1 MLNKLI
7 ATSFII
13 LCSLNLT
20 FAQKQAKPNI
30 VFILADDLGY
40 GDLSCYGQKKFST
53 PNIDKLAA
61 KGIKF
66 TQFYAGTSVCAPSRS
81 SLLSGQHTGH
91 TYVRGNKEVQP
102 EGQQPIPDS
111 VSTIAEQFKKAG
123 YATAIFGKWGL
134 GFVGTSGDPNKQ
146 GFDTFYGYNCQ
157 RESHR
162 FYPSHLWEN
171 DKKVILKGN
180 DELQN
185 LITYAPDLIQGQAL
199 SFLDKNKDKPFFLY
213 LTYTLPHAELI
224 VPNDDIFA
232 KFDGK
237 FPEKAFKGQDYGIG
251 ATPAGYV
258 SQAKPHATFAAMVT
272 RLDKYVGQVM
282 DKLKALGIDDNTLI
296 VFTSDNGPHTEGGAD
311 PAFFNSSG
319 GFRGVKRDLYEG
331 GIRVPFIANWPQKI
345 KSPSVNNHI
354 GAFWDLYPT
363 FSELLGLKQNSYT
376 DGVSILPSILGEK
389 SQKQHDY
396 LYWEF
401 HENNGRQAVRKNNW
415 KGVYLN
421 LKTKNAK
428 FELYDL
434 DKDPQEKNDV
444 ALIYPEVVKELKDIM
459 KKAHDEST
467 VYPLFSATK

>member
-7 ATSFII
+7 ATTFII
-13 LCSLNLT
+13 LCSFNLT
-20 FAQKQAKPNI
+20 LAQKQSKPNI

-40 GDLSCYGQKKFST
+40 GDLSCFGQKKFST

-171 DKKVILKGN
+171 GKKVLLQGN

-185 LITYAPDLIQGQAL
+185 HITYAPDLIQAKAL
-199 SFLDKNKDKPFFLY
+199 DFLNKHRDKPFFLY

-224 VPNDDIFA
+224 VPNDDIFE

-237 FPEKAFKGQDYGIG
+237 FPEKAFVGQDYGPG

-272 RLDKYVGQVM
+272 RLDKYVGEVM
-282 DKLKALGIDDNTLI
+282 DKLKALGIDENTLI

-319 GFRGVKRDLYEG
+319 GLRGVKRDLYEG
-331 GIRVPFIANWPQKI
+331 GIRVPFIVNWPNKI
-345 KSPSVNNHI
+345 KKPSVNNHI

-363 FSELLGLKQNSYT
+363 FSQLLGLKQNSYT
-376 DGVSILPSILGEK
+376 DGISILPSILGEK
-389 SQKQHDY
+389 SQKNHAY

-401 HENNGRQAVRKNNW
+401 HENNGRQAARKNNW
-415 KGVYLN
+415 KAVYLDV
-421 LKTKNAK
+421 KTKNEK

-444 ALIYPEVVKELKDIM
+444 ALIYPEIAKEIKRIM
-459 KKAHDEST
+459 ENAHDESV
-467 VYPLFSATK
+467 VYPFFKTSK

>member
-7 ATSFII
+7 ATCLFI
-13 LCSLNLT
+13 LCSFSLS
-20 FAQKQAKPNI
+20 FGQSQAKPNI

-61 KGIKF
+61 RGIKF

-146 GFDTFYGYNCQ
+146 GFDMFYGYNCQ

-171 DKKVILKGN
+171 DKKVLLKGN
-180 DELQN
+180 DELQHHE
-185 LITYAPDLIQGQAL
+185 TYAPDLIQGKAL
-199 SFLDKNKDKPFFLY
+199 SFLDKNKNKPFFLY

-237 FPEKAFKGQDYGIG
+237 FPEKAFVGQDYG
-251 ATPAGYV
+251 
-258 SQAKPHATFAAMVT
+258 
-272 RLDKYVGQVM
+272 
-282 DKLKALGIDDNTLI
+282 
-296 VFTSDNGPHTEGGAD
+296 
-311 PAFFNSSG
+311 
-319 GFRGVKRDLYEG
+319 
-331 GIRVPFIANWPQKI
+331 
-345 KSPSVNNHI
+345 
-354 GAFWDLYPT
+354 
-363 FSELLGLKQNSYT
+363 
-376 DGVSILPSILGEK
+376 
-389 SQKQHDY
+389 
-396 LYWEF
+396 
-401 HENNGRQAVRKNNW
+401 
-415 KGVYLN
+415 
-421 LKTKNAK
+421 
-428 FELYDL
+428 
-434 DKDPQEKNDV
+434 
-444 ALIYPEVVKELKDIM
+444 
-459 KKAHDEST
+459 
-467 VYPLFSATK
+467 

>member
-1 MLNKLI
+1 MKKLI
-7 ATSFII
+7 LTCLII
-13 LCSLNLT
+13 SCVVNLT
-20 FAQKQAKPNI
+20 FAQKQAQPNI

-40 GDLSCYGQKKFST
+40 GDLSCYGQQKFST

-102 EGQQPIPDS
+102 EGQEPIPDS
-111 VSTIAEQFKKAG
+111 VSTIAEQFKKVG
-123 YATAIFGKWGL
+123 YTTAIFGKWGL
-134 GFVGTSGDPNKQ
+134 GFVGSSGDPNKQ

-162 FYPSHLWEN
+162 FYPGHLWDN
-171 DKKVILKGN
+171 DKKIILEGN
-180 DELQN
+180 DELKN
-185 LITYAPDLIQGQAL
+185 KVTYAPDLIQAKAL
-199 SFLDKNKDKPFFLY
+199 AFLDKNKNKPFFLY
-213 LTYTLPHAELI
+213 LTYTLPHAELV

-237 FPEKAFKGQDYGIG
+237 FPEKPFVGENYGDG

-272 RLDKYVGQVM
+272 RLDKYVGEVI
-282 DKLKALGIDDNTLI
+282 DKLKALGIDENTLI

-311 PAFFNSSG
+311 PAFFNSAG
-319 GFRGVKRDLYEG
+319 GLRGVKRDLYEG
-331 GIRVPFIANWPQKI
+331 GIRVPFIVNWPSKI
-345 KSPSVNNHI
+345 KDAAVNDHI

-363 FSELLGLKQNSYT
+363 FSQLTGQKQQTYT
-376 DGVSILPSILGEK
+376 DGISMLPSILGDK
-389 SQKQHDY
+389 NQKQHDY

-401 HENNGRQAVRKNNW
+401 HENKGRQAVRKNNW
-415 KGVYLN
+415 KAVYLN

-434 DKDPQEKNDV
+434 GKDPQEKNDV
-444 ALIYPEVVKELKDIM
+444 ALIYPEIVKEMKAIM
-459 KKAHDEST
+459 KKAHDESM
-467 VYPLFSATK
+467 VYPLLSTSK